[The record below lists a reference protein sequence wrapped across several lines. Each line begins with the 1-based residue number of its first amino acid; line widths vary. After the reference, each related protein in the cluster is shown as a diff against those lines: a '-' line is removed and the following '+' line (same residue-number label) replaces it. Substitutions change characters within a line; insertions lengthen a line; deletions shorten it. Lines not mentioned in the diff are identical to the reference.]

1 MKIFID
7 IGHPAHV
14 HYFRNFV
21 EIMEDRGHCFL
32 ITARDREHVFN
43 LLEYYGIPFENRGEG
58 GHSRLG
64 KIWYL
69 FVTVW
74 RQYCRAKKFK
84 PDFFLDFS
92 TIYSG
97 PAAWLLGKPY
107 ITFTDTETTG
117 LYRIFIKPFCKA
129 VYTPQCFNR
138 NLGKIHHRFNG
149 LMELCYLHP
158 RYFEPD
164 PSVLEKIGVKSNERF
179 AIVRFVGW
187 GAVHDHG
194 KRGFSD
200 KRKIQL
206 IRDLQEYG
214 RVFISAECDLPEEL
228 EPLRLQ
234 TKSHQIHHLLF
245 YATLL
250 VGEGATMATEAAILG
265 TPAVYLSDFRLGNL
279 LYLEEKYGMVLN
291 FGTSEKEQSM
301 ALKSAALLLG
311 RPGTKSNGARQAE
324 RILDDHI
331 DVTQFMADTIEQ
343 IGISKSE

>member
-14 HYFRNFV
+14 HYFRNFIG
-21 EIMEDRGHCFL
+21 IMEDRGHCFL
-32 ITARDREHVFN
+32 ITARAREHVID
-43 LLEYYGIPFENRGEG
+43 LLEYYRIPFENRGEG
-58 GHSRLG
+58 GHSIPG
-64 KIWYL
+64 KIRYL
-69 FVTVW
+69 FVTAW

-84 PDFFLDFS
+84 PDLFLDFS

-97 PAAWLLGKPY
+97 PAAWLLRKPY
-107 ITFTDTETTG
+107 ITFTDTETTR
-117 LYRIFIKPFCKA
+117 LYRAFIKPFCKA

-138 NLGKIHHRFNG
+138 DFGKTHHRFNG

-164 PSVLEKIGVKSNERF
+164 PSVLEEVGLKSNERF

-187 GAVHDHG
+187 RAVHDQG

-214 RVFISAECDLPEEL
+214 RVFISAEGNLPEEL
-228 EPLRLQ
+228 EPLRLK
-234 TKSHQIHHLLF
+234 TESHKIHHLLF

-311 RPGTKSNGARQAE
+311 RPGTKSNGTRQAE
-324 RILDDHI
+324 KILDDHI

-343 IGISKSE
+343 IVVSKQ